1 MAESEESDDHRLAGR
16 MPRHMRAPGPDD
28 DQSGRRGA
36 RRRATATDDQLDA
49 VTRLLGFLR
58 STD

>member
-28 DQSGRRGA
+28 DQSA
-36 RRRATATDDQLDA
+36 DEEDDDEDGENQLDA
-49 VTRLLGFLR
+49 VNRLLGFLR
-58 STD
+58 STE

>member
-28 DQSGRRGA
+28 DQSAEG
-36 RRRATATDDQLDA
+36 DDEEDGENQLDA
-49 VTRLLGFLR
+49 VNRLLGFLR

>member
-28 DQSGRRGA
+28 DPSA
-36 RRRATATDDQLDA
+36 DEEDDGEDGENQLDA
-49 VTRLLGFLR
+49 VNRLLGFLR